1 MNPLS
6 NLNDSEILEFQYIYN
21 LLQRYKGRTKFFD
34 LRCPESF
41 KSLSMRGSINISQDP
56 SLPLSINLSQLT
68 KERELSRLRRFCIV
82 IGYTSEY
89 HSLSVTL
96 SEMLASLK
104 CKEVH
109 QIHDIEKF
117 FNRYSFLCSAELS
130 VKDFPNEIIPGF
142 LYLGTAEH
150 AHSFETLEVL
160 KVTHILNATKSL
172 ASPFSGLRY
181 CRVDVEDKET
191 EKIGTWFAQAF
202 EFIGEAAGLCGS
214 GQQAVVLVH
223 CAKGVSRS
231 ATLVVMYLMKAAC
244 MTLQEA
250 LAFTKRHRE
259 VIEPNDGFMSELQE
273 FERNNKEFVRVVN

>member
-6 NLNDSEILEFQYIYN
+6 SLSDSEILEFQYIYN

-34 LRCPESF
+34 LRSSESF
-41 KSLSMRGSINISQDP
+41 KSVSMKGSINISQDL

-68 KERELSRLRRFCIV
+68 KERELSRLRRFCII

-89 HSLSVTL
+89 QSFSVTL

-117 FNRYSFLCSAELS
+117 WTRYHFLCSAELS

-181 CRVDVEDKET
+181 HRVDVEDKES
-191 EKIGTWFAQAF
+191 EKIGLWFAQAY
-202 EFIGEAAGLCGS
+202 EFIEEAAGQNIN
-214 GQQAVVLVH
+214 GQKAVVLVH

-231 ATLVVMYLMKAAC
+231 ATLVIMYLMKAAN
-244 MTLQEA
+244 MTLHEA
-250 LAFTKRHRE
+250 IRFTKRHRE
-259 VIEPNDGFMSELQE
+259 VVEPNDGFMNELQE
-273 FERNNKEFVRVVN
+273 FEKNNKEFIE